1 MGKFFL
7 VVMGICSSILFI
19 GFRDIG
25 CYPDKIWLHRCNS
38 IEKLYEKRAVYPNIE
53 LDVVFRN
60 NRTFDVTHDSETTFN
75 LNLFS
80 YFMYMRGKKG
90 KMWLDMKNLTAEN
103 RTKALVQ
110 LEKLMKHFEI
120 DKDRLII
127 ESPNFKALETFTRA
141 GYYTSYYVTYKRPCE
156 LDTKEV
162 DDCISELKKI
172 VDGGTVSALSF
183 PGCWYETIKEKIERP
198 IDLLTWEHRKSQLQV
213 LLSASGRRMLHDP
226 QLKVILVKDKGR
238 FHR

>member
-1 MGKFFL
+1 MRRIFW
-7 VVMGICSSILFI
+7 VVMGICSSILFM

-25 CYPDKIWLHRCNS
+25 RYPDKIWLHRCNS
-38 IEKLYEKRAVYPNIE
+38 MEKLYEKRAVYPNIE
-53 LDVVFRN
+53 LDIVFCN

-75 LNLFS
+75 LNLSS

-90 KMWLDMKNLTAEN
+90 KMWLDMKNLTADN

-110 LEKLMKHFEI
+110 LDKLMKHFEI

-127 ESPNFKALETFTRA
+127 ESPNPEALETFTRA
-141 GYYTSYYVTYKRPCE
+141 GYYTSYYVTYKMPCE
-156 LDTKEV
+156 LDVKEI
-162 DDCISELKKI
+162 DDYIRELQRI
-172 VDGGTVSALSF
+172 VDGGAVSALSF

-198 IDLLTWEHRKSQLQV
+198 VDLLTWEHRKSQLQV
-213 LLSASGRRMLHDP
+213 LLSAAGRRMLHDP